1 MNGTEIDVIAFLT
14 GLQFW
19 HWMILGLALAVVEVL
34 APGTF
39 FLWLGIAAALT
50 GLVLLVLPGT
60 GWEIQ
65 LLIFGVLSVA
75 IVAGWRFYLS
85 RHPTQSDDSTLNR
98 RGEQYVGRVF
108 FLAEAI
114 TNGRGTVKVG
124 DSLWRA
130 DGPDLPAGAR
140 VRVTGIAGTV
150 LQVEKAE

>member
-1 MNGTEIDVIAFLT
+1 MEGNDATAFLA

-19 HWMILGLALAVVEVL
+19 HWMILGLALAVIEVL

-50 GLVLLVLPGT
+50 GLLLLAVPGL
-60 GWEIQ
+60 GWELQ
-65 LLIFGVLSVA
+65 LIVFGLLSVA
-75 IVAGWRFYLS
+75 AVAGGRFWVR
-85 RHPTQSDDSTLNR
+85 RHPTRSEDATLNR

-108 FLAEAI
+108 MVEEPI
-114 TNGRGTVKVG
+114 VNGRGTVKVG

-140 VRVTGIAGTV
+140 VKVTGVAGTV
-150 LQVEKAE
+150 LRVEKAD

>member
-1 MNGTEIDVIAFLT
+1 MNDNDIVAFLSR
-14 GLQFW
+14 LQFW
-19 HWMILGLALAVVEVL
+19 HWMILGLGMAVIEVL

-39 FLWLGIAAALT
+39 FLWLGIAAAVT
-50 GLVLLVLPGT
+50 GLVLLIFPNL

-65 LLIFGVLSVA
+65 LLLFGVLSVA
-75 IVAGWRFYLS
+75 IVVGWRLYQK
-85 RHPTQSDDSTLNR
+85 RHPTPSDDSTLNR

-108 FLAEAI
+108 VLAEAI
-114 TNGRGTVKVG
+114 ANGRGTVKVG

-150 LQVEKAE
+150 LKVEKAE

>member
-1 MNGTEIDVIAFLT
+1 MLFSCWGAHVCLSDLC
-14 GLQFW
+14 
-19 HWMILGLALAVVEVL
+19 
-34 APGTF
+34 
-39 FLWLGIAAALT
+39 
-50 GLVLLVLPGT
+50 
-60 GWEIQ
+60 WEIR
-65 LLIFGVLSVA
+65 LLIVGGLSVV
-75 IVAGWRFYLS
+75 IVAGWGFYRS

-140 VRVTGIAGTV
+140 VRVTGLAGTAIGRASCRERGCPQ
-150 LQVEKAE
+150 L